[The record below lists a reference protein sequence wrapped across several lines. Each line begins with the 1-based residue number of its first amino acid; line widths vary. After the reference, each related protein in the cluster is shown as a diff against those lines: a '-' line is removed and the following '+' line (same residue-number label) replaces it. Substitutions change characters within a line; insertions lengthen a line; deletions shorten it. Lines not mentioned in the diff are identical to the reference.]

1 MPGLLFAPRPPHAGR
16 QCSPHQLAPSR
27 PAAPPRPGPLHRA
40 AQGVGQNVMSYETG
54 DGTWS
59 GYEVEL
65 LRQLLL
71 VELAG

>member
-1 MPGLLFAPRPPHAGR
+1 MPRDRHMLAVSARLTSSPCPAPLPRP
-16 QCSPHQLAPSR
+16 
-27 PAAPPRPGPLHRA
+27 APPRRA